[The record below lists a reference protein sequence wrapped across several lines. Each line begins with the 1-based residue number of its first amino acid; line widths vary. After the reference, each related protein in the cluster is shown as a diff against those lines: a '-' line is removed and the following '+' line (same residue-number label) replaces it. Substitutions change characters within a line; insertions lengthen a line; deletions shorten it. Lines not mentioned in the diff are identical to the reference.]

1 MEIVIKTQK
10 KKKHITRDAERGGG
24 IIRID
29 DEACDVLEGILDKLN
44 TKLSVRDLASL
55 LIKEAAN
62 HAIIK
67 EEDEEDA

>member
-1 MEIVIKTQK
+1 MEIIIKTPK
-10 KKKHITRDAERGGG
+10 KKQYITRDNRKGGG

-29 DEACDVLEGILDKLN
+29 EEACAVLEGILENLN
-44 TKLSVRDLASL
+44 AELSVRQLASL

-67 EEDEEDA
+67 EVEE